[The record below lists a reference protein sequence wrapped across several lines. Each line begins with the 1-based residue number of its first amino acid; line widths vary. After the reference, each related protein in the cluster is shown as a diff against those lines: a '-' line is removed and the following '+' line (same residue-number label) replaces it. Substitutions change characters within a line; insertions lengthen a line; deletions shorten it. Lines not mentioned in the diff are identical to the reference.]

1 MAAAAAVAALPMFA
15 GCSSDGHG
23 TAAGRGR
30 SGPTTTLI
38 ESDTWSLPTTSGGPS
53 DTNFCT
59 LLVSLYEHMAKL
71 PFTANL
77 HVREQFVADYVAA
90 TPTIEAAAPASLA
103 PAAKEYLGTVA
114 ATLAALGK
122 VGLNNRKLGPGS
134 LGPSLLDPKF
144 AAASQQVLAFS
155 QQTCHYTIGT

>member
-1 MAAAAAVAALPMFA
+1 MAAAAAVALLPMVA
-15 GCSSDGHG
+15 GCSNGGHG
-23 TAAGRGR
+23 KTAASER

-53 DTNFCT
+53 DANFCT
-59 LLVSLYEHMAKL
+59 LLVSLYQHMAKL
-71 PFTANL
+71 PYTANL
-77 HVREQFVADYVAA
+77 HVRQQFVADYVSASPA
-90 TPTIEAAAPASLA
+90 VEAAAPASLA

-122 VGLNNRKLGPGS
+122 VGLNSRKLGPGS

-144 AAASQQVLAFS
+144 SAASQQVLAFS
-155 QQTCHYTIGT
+155 QQTCHYTIGS